1 MKFLIEIKYLHP
13 EFNIGL
19 ENIRSA
25 WLLSNTN
32 HPVELKTIIHQNL
45 LSYRLPVSGRR
56 ISYCTLKKGLI
67 KKKIVIHLPFNL
79 LLF

>member
-25 WLLSNTN
+25 WLLSDTN
-32 HPVELKTIIHQNL
+32 HPVELKTIIHQGL

-56 ISYCTLKKGLI
+56 ISYRTLKKGLI
-67 KKKIVIHLPFNL
+67 KKKIIIHLPFNL
-79 LLF
+79 LPF